1 MLKTLNLLLLLLL
14 CGLLFPV
21 TLSAKSPN
29 VLLLCIDDLRP
40 ELKSFGA
47 DYIESPNIDAL
58 ADGGRAFTRH
68 YVQAPTCGASR
79 YAMLTGRYGRTAASH
94 GNGAL
99 VERSKQMSK
108 ATPSFPEVFRNAGYT
123 TVSIGKVSHHPG
135 GRYGKNWNDDESIEM
150 PGAWDRHSM
159 PTGPWQHPEGAMHGL
174 ANGQIRSE
182 KQLDVFESF
191 DGPDTAY
198 PDGLTTNAALE
209 ELDQLAKAGEPFL
222 LAVGI
227 IRPHL
232 PFGSPA
238 TYMQPYHDA
247 ELPTIPHPE
256 KPRGLSTWQ
265 GSGEFMRYNRWGKDP
280 RQNSEFAEEVRKH
293 YAACVT
299 YADACVGRI
308 VDRLKQNGLA
318 DNTIIVLWGDH
329 GWHLGEH
336 AVWGKHTLFEESLRS
351 PLIVCAPQVKQ
362 AGAQSK
368 AIVES
373 IDLFPTLCDL
383 CDLSKPSSLDGKSLL
398 PMLKDPN
405 ADGTSAIS
413 YFRGRDTIRTGR
425 YRLIRHLKGKA
436 ATGFEL
442 YDHQVDR
449 GETEN
454 VAAANPGVVKELNE
468 IMNEKFAK

>member
-1 MLKTLNLLLLLLL
+1 MLKKITPILL
-14 CGLLFPV
+14 CYLCFSPM
-21 TLSAKSPN
+21 LSAKSPN

-47 DYIESPNIDAL
+47 EYIESPNIDAL
-58 ADGGRAFTRH
+58 ASSGRAFSRH

-79 YAMLTGRYGRTAASH
+79 YAMLTGRYGRTSASR
-94 GNGAL
+94 GNQAL
-99 VERSKQMSK
+99 VARSKEMAK
-108 ATPSFPEVFRNAGYT
+108 ATPSFPEVFRKAGYT

-135 GRYGKNWNDDESIEM
+135 GRYGKDWNDPDSIEM

-159 PTGPWQHPEGAMHGL
+159 PTGPWRHPEGAMHGL

-209 ELDQLAKAGEPFL
+209 ELDQLAKTGEPFL

-238 TYMQPYHDA
+238 TYMQPYLDA
-247 ELPTIPHPE
+247 ELPTIAHKE
-256 KPRGLSTWQ
+256 KPLGLSTWH
-265 GSGEFMRYNRWGKDP
+265 GSGEFLRYNGWGKDP
-280 RQNSEFAEEVRKH
+280 RQDSEFADEVRKH
-293 YAACVT
+293 YASCVT

-308 VDRLKQNGLA
+308 VDRLKENGLA
-318 DNTIIVLWGDH
+318 DDTIIVLWGDH

-362 AGAQSK
+362 AGVQSK

-383 CDLSKPSSLDGKSLL
+383 CELPKPSSLDGESLL
-398 PMLKDPN
+398 PMLDDPSV
-405 ADGTSAIS
+405 DGKSAIS
-413 YFRGRDTIRTGR
+413 YGGSRDTIRTEK
-425 YRLIRHLKGKA
+425 YRLIRHLKGKRVTA
-436 ATGFEL
+436 NEL
-442 YDHQVDR
+442 YDHQIDS

-454 VAAANPGVVKELNE
+454 IAAGNADVVKELSA
-468 IMNEKFAK
+468 ILDEKLEE